1 MAKDPVCGMYVDESK
16 TPFKVERRGVTYY
29 FCSQNCLDTFLKPE
43 RELSYLKRMTIFAL
57 GVGSLVAFFEYVY
70 PINWILPNYFWLFVL
85 ATPVQFIAGWKFY
98 LGTRDAIKARQAN
111 MDSLIAI
118 GTTTAWLYSTIYT
131 FQSLNWIPPIFPRVT
146 GGGPEVYFTEGG
158 LIIGFILLGKTMEH
172 VVKGK
177 ASEAIRRLLDL
188 QPKMARVLKDGEE
201 IEVPVEKVM
210 VGDILIVKPGEK
222 IPVDGIVIDGY
233 SSVDQSI
240 VTGESIPVEKR
251 VGDEVIG
258 ASINKTGVLKIRATK
273 VGSET
278 TLAQIVRMV
287 EEAIVSRTP
296 IQRLADIVS
305 SYFVPAVI
313 SIAVGAFVFW
323 YFIFGLPLGLALTIM
338 IAVLIIACP
347 CALGIAT
354 PAAIMIGASKGA
366 QYGVLIKSGEYLEKT
381 CKIKTI
387 VFDKT
392 GTLTKGQPSVTDV
405 IAFNGFKEEEV
416 LEFAAMAEKGS
427 EHPLGEAVVRYA
439 SEKGIDPEY
448 PEAFEAIP
456 GHGIKAFYKG
466 NEILLGNRKLM
477 ASFGVNIDMI
487 EETLKG
493 LENEG
498 KTTMIL
504 AINRKIMGIIAVA
517 DTLKEHVVEAINELK
532 RMGIEVIMLTGDNKR
547 TAQAIAKKL
556 GIQRVFAEV
565 LPGEKAKVIKELRN
579 EGKIVAMVGDG
590 INDAPAL
597 ASADV
602 GIAIGRG
609 TDIAKETGGIILIK
623 DDIRDVVMAIELSK
637 ATVRKI
643 KENLFWAFFYNIVL
657 IPVAAGILYPAFGLL
672 LNPIFAAIAMASSSI
687 TVVSN
692 SLLLNTYKP
701 SILKKT
707 EHQSRTF

>member
-1 MAKDPVCGMYVDESK
+1 MAKDPVCGMYVDENK

-29 FCSQNCLDTFLKPE
+29 FCSQNCLDVFLRPE
-43 RELSYLKRMTIFAL
+43 KELKYLKMMTIFAL
-57 GVGSLVAFFEYVY
+57 VIGGLVAFLEYVY
-70 PINWILPNYFWLFVL
+70 PINWILPNYLWLFIL

-98 LGTRDAIKARQAN
+98 LGTRDAIKAKQAN

-118 GTTTAWLYSTIYT
+118 GTTAAWLYSTIYT
-131 FQSLNWIPPIFPRVT
+131 FQSLKWIPGILPKVT

-172 VVKGK
+172 IVKGR
-177 ASEAIRRLLDL
+177 ASEAIRKLLDL
-188 QPKMARVLKDGEE
+188 QPKMARILKNGMEV
-201 IEVPVEKVM
+201 EVPVENVT
-210 VGDILIVKPGEK
+210 VGDILVVKPGEK
-222 IPVDGIVIDGY
+222 IPVDGIIIDGY

-240 VTGESIPVEKR
+240 VTGESIPVEKS

-258 ASINKTGVLKIRATK
+258 ASINKTGVLKIKATK

-278 TLAQIVRMV
+278 TLAQIVKMV
-287 EEAIVSRTP
+287 EEAIVSKTP

-313 SIAVGAFVFW
+313 AIAIVAFALW

-366 QYGVLIKSGEYLEKT
+366 QHGILIKSGEYLEKA
-381 CKIKTI
+381 CKINTI

-405 IAFNGFKEEEV
+405 IAFNGFKEREV
-416 LEFAAMAEKGS
+416 LEFAAIAEKGS
-427 EHPLGEAVVRYA
+427 EHPLGEAIAKYA
-439 SEKGIDPEY
+439 DERGINPEY
-448 PEAFEAIP
+448 PETFEAIP
-456 GHGIKAFYKG
+456 GCGIKAFYRG

-477 ASFGVNIDMI
+477 MDFGVNVEII
-487 EETLKG
+487 EEMLKN

-504 AINRKIMGIIAVA
+504 AIDRKISGMIAVS
-517 DTLKEHVVEAINELK
+517 DTLKEHTIEAINELK
-532 RMGIEVIMLTGDNKR
+532 KMGIEVIMLTGDNER
-547 TAQAIAKKL
+547 TAHAIAKKL
-556 GIQRVFAEV
+556 GIQRVLAEV
-565 LPGEKAKVIKELRN
+565 LPGEKAKVIKKLKD

-597 ASADV
+597 AAADV
-602 GIAIGRG
+602 GIAIGSG

-637 ATVRKI
+637 ITIRKI
-643 KENLFWAFFYNIVL
+643 KENLFWAFFYNIAL
-657 IPVAAGILYPAFGLL
+657 IPVAAGALYPVLRLL
-672 LNPIFAAIAMASSSI
+672 LNPIFAAIAMALSSI

-701 SILKKT
+701 SILR
-707 EHQSRTF
+707 RTK

>member
-1 MAKDPVCGMYVDESK
+1 
-16 TPFKVERRGVTYY
+16 
-29 FCSQNCLDTFLKPE
+29 
-43 RELSYLKRMTIFAL
+43 
-57 GVGSLVAFFEYVY
+57 
-70 PINWILPNYFWLFVL
+70 
-85 ATPVQFIAGWKFY
+85 
-98 LGTRDAIKARQAN
+98 
-111 MDSLIAI
+111 
-118 GTTTAWLYSTIYT
+118 
-131 FQSLNWIPPIFPRVT
+131 
-146 GGGPEVYFTEGG
+146 
-158 LIIGFILLGKTMEH
+158 MEH

-258 ASINKTGVLKIRATK
+258 ASINKTGVLKIKATK

-439 SEKGIDPEY
+439 NEKGIDPEY

-504 AINRKIMGIIAVA
+504 AINREIMGIIAVA

-602 GIAIGRG
+602 GIAIGSG

-707 EHQSRTF
+707 ERRSRTF

>member
-1 MAKDPVCGMYVDESK
+1 
-16 TPFKVERRGVTYY
+16 
-29 FCSQNCLDTFLKPE
+29 
-43 RELSYLKRMTIFAL
+43 MTIFAL

-131 FQSLNWIPPIFPRVT
+131 FQSLNWIPPIFPKVT
-146 GGGPEVYFTEGG
+146 GSGPEVYFTEGG

-188 QPKMARVLKDGEE
+188 QPKMARILKDGEE

-416 LEFAAMAEKGS
+416 LEFAVMAEKGS

-504 AINRKIMGIIAVA
+504 AINREIMGIIAVA

-532 RMGIEVIMLTGDNKR
+532 RMEIEVIMLTGDNKR

-602 GIAIGRG
+602 GIAIGSG